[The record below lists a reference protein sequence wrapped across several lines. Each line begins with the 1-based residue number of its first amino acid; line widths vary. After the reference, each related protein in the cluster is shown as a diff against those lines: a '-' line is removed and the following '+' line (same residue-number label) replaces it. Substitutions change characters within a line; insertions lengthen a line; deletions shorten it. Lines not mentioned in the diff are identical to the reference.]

1 MGNQSV
7 NRIFLRIVRN
17 RLGNAKD
24 YTYIILGR
32 PGKTGKTWLCNE
44 LRVHGF
50 NAFEISE
57 DIYDLVRYN
66 DEENHVMVNNY
77 SKQVTIV
84 LNKLIKRT
92 RRPQLL

>member
-1 MGNQSV
+1 MNNQSA
-7 NRIFLRIVRN
+7 NRIFLHIIRDQVWD
-17 RLGNAKD
+17 AKD

-57 DIYDLVRYN
+57 DIWELVRYN
-66 DEENHVMVNNY
+66 DEENHVIVDDFK
-77 SKQVTIV
+77 KQVVIV
-84 LNKLIKRT
+84 LNQSI
-92 RRPQLL
+92 

>member
-1 MGNQSV
+1 MGNQSA
-7 NRIFLRIVRN
+7 NRIFIHIIRDQQ
-17 RLGNAKD
+17 GNVKD

-66 DEENHVMVNNY
+66 DEENHYIVNDID
-77 SKQVTIV
+77 KQVTII
-84 LNKLIKRT
+84 LNRSI
-92 RRPQLL
+92 

>member
-1 MGNQSV
+1 MNGQSV
-7 NRIFLRIVRN
+7 NRIFLNIIRN
-17 RLGNAKD
+17 SVYNAKD

-57 DIYDLVRYN
+57 DVCGLIGYN
-66 DEENHVMVNNY
+66 DDENHYIRNDFD
-77 SKQVTIV
+77 KQVTIV
-84 LNKLIKRT
+84 LNRLI
-92 RRPQLL
+92 